1 MNDQERV
8 AALSVRACLA
18 IKLGLAILE
27 GASGPCEC
35 FYDDGLPRFVDAAK
49 KTVHRC
55 GR

>member
-18 IKLGLAILE
+18 IKLGLALLE
-27 GASGPCEC
+27 AASGPCDC
-35 FYDDGLPRFVDAAK
+35 RYADGLPRFVDAGK
-49 KTVHRC
+49 KMVHRC